1 MPYKG
6 RDYAE
11 IPTQSKFVCR
21 GLLDKM
27 VIFSNFRYSRNKV
40 QVEPF
45 RKIGQKV
52 TY

>member
-1 MPYKG
+1 MPHKG

-11 IPTQSKFVCR
+11 IPTHSKFVFR
-21 GLLDKM
+21 SLLDKM
-27 VIFSNFRYSRNKV
+27 AIFSNFRYSRNKF